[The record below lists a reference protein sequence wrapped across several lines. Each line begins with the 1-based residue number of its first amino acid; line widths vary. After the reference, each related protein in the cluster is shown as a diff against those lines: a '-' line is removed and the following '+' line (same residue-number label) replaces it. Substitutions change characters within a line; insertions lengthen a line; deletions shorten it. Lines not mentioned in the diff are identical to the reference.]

1 MTTPRDHGPRS
12 LARLPTALLVA
23 LAALPLAWPAARAQA
38 PVETQAEARPR
49 LVAGEPVLG
58 ELAPGAAQAYPVPLE
73 TGELVD
79 ALVQQEGVDLVIS
92 LLDPEGRRVLEVDAA
107 AGPRRCER
115 VLWVAAASGGHQ
127 VVVRAKGQRGGRY
140 RLTLEPPRLATA
152 DDGLRVA
159 AARAYEEGA
168 RASEEEARSRREL
181 ELVRVEQAVATFR
194 AARDPRGEAEA
205 LDVLAELQRSLGRDV
220 EAVTSAQQALE
231 LFRALEDRAGSAWMH
246 LHIGRAQQPLGDVA
260 AARAHLEKALAAAL
274 EQGDDWA
281 AAACLNALG
290 DFLRTRADFEPALET
305 LERAAVLARQAGHL
319 QAEAF
324 ALNNLGVAH
333 RNLGDYAGA
342 LAFFERALPL
352 FRARQSRGGEAR
364 VCLNMGNVH
373 RSLGDHQRALE
384 LYERYLAFARAAG
397 SADDEARALNNMAS
411 AHLELGQ
418 YEPAL
423 AESQRALELRRAL
436 GRRSAQA
443 LALRNVGETLWRLGR
458 GDEAAAALDEALA
471 LQRELN
477 EPQSQADTLQ
487 TMAELERDRGRLE
500 QALGHALEAVRLS
513 EEQRARVTSPGLRAT
528 FVAAGHD
535 KYELLID
542 LHMRLQQSD
551 PGAGHLAAALQA
563 SEAARARVLL
573 DTLVEARADVRKGI
587 APALLEDERGLQGE
601 LARASERLTQTVVR
615 QAPQA
620 VRSEAAA
627 ELEELSARYR
637 LLLARIRQ
645 ASPAYAALMQPTGL
659 SVAEIQGE
667 VLDAQTVLLEF
678 ALGAERSFLFALTD
692 DQLNGYVLPPRAEI
706 ERSARELYALL
717 TARQRGGSVA
727 QVRAADERLGAQ
739 AAALS
744 RALLGQVGSRL
755 RHEWAGKR
763 LAFVATGALAYLPF
777 GALPA
782 PEGTGRPL
790 LEAHAIVSLP
800 SASVLAAQRRQPSAR
815 RAGAPTVALLADPVF
830 DPRDPRVRR
839 AAGSAS
845 GARGP
850 GVRPGPGLSLT
861 RAAAS
866 LGLGGFSRLPFSRAE
881 ARAIAAMAPEGS
893 LVQAMDF
900 EASKSWIDAGHLAG
914 RRIVHFATHGLL
926 DSEHPDLSG
935 LVLSLVD
942 ERAAWRD
949 GFLRMPEIYNLD
961 LDADL
966 VVLSACQTALGREVR
981 GEGLVGVTRGFMHA
995 GVPRVVASLWEV
1007 DDQST
1012 AELMRLFYR
1021 GLLRERRR
1029 PADALRLAQ
1038 LELAR
1043 RPGWSHPY
1051 YWSGFVLQGE
1061 WR

>member
-1 MTTPRDHGPRS
+1 MTTPRGQGPRS
-12 LARLPTALLVA
+12 LAPLLAALLVA
-23 LAALPLAWPAARAQA
+23 LVALRLAWPVARAQE
-38 PVETQAEARPR
+38 PVEPRAEERST
-49 LVAGEPVLG
+49 LVAGEPVQG
-58 ELAPGAAQAYPVPLE
+58 ELDAGAAQAYPVALE
-73 TGELVD
+73 AGDLLD
-79 ALVQQEGVDLVIS
+79 ALVRQEGVDVAVT
-92 LLDPEGRRVLEVDAA
+92 LLDPEGRQLLELDASA
-107 AGPRRCER
+107 DPRRCER
-115 VLWVAAASGGHQ
+115 LLWVAAAAGSHSL
-127 VVVRAKGQRGGRY
+127 VVRAKGRRSGRY
-140 RLTLEPPRLATA
+140 RITLEPPRQAGA
-152 DDGLRVA
+152 EDRLRTA
-159 AARAYEEGA
+159 AARSQEEGA
-168 RASEEEARSRREL
+168 RASEDEERSRREL
-181 ELVRVEQAVATFR
+181 VLVRVEQAVATFH

-205 LDVLAELQRSLGRDV
+205 LDVLAELQRSLGRDA
-220 EAVTSAQQALE
+220 EAVASAQRALE
-231 LFRALEDRAGSAWMH
+231 LFRALDDRAGSAWMH

-260 AARAHLEKALAAAL
+260 AARAHLELALTAAR
-274 EQGDDWA
+274 EEGDDWA
-281 AAACLNALG
+281 EAACLNALG
-290 DFLRTRADFEPALET
+290 DFLRTRAEFEPALEA
-305 LERAAVLARQAGHL
+305 LERAAALARRSGHL
-319 QAEAF
+319 QVEAF

-333 RNLGDYAGA
+333 RKLGDYAGA

-352 FRARQSRGGEAR
+352 FRAMKAGGAEAR
-364 VCLNMGNVH
+364 VCLNLGNVY

-384 LYERYLAFARAAG
+384 LYERYLAFARAVG

-411 AHLELGQ
+411 VHLEQGH

-423 AESQRALELRRAL
+423 AESQKALELRRAL

-443 LALRNVGETLWRLGR
+443 QALRNVGASLWRLGR
-458 GDEAAAALDEALA
+458 GDEGAAALHEALA
-471 LQRELN
+471 LQRELH
-477 EPQSQADTLQ
+477 EPQSEADTLQ
-487 TMAELERDRGRLE
+487 SMAELERSRGSLE
-500 QALGHALEAVRLS
+500 RALALAQEAVRLS

-542 LHMRLQQSD
+542 LHMRLQQRD
-551 PGAGHLAAALQA
+551 PDAGHLAEALQA

-573 DTLVEARADVRKGI
+573 DTLVEAQADVRKGI
-587 APALLEDERGLQGE
+587 APALLEDERALQE
-601 LARASERLTQTVVR
+601 KLARASERLTQLVVR
-615 QAPQA
+615 KAPLPARSGAA
-620 VRSEAAA
+620 V
-627 ELEELSARYR
+627 ELEELSARHR

-659 SVAEIQGE
+659 SLAEIQGE

-678 ALGAERSFLFALTD
+678 ALGAERSFLFALAD
-692 DQLNGYVLPPRAEI
+692 GQLSGHALPPRAEI
-706 ERSARELYALL
+706 EQRAREVYTLL
-717 TARQRGGSVA
+717 TARQTGGSVA
-727 QVRAADERLGAQ
+727 QVRAADDRLGTR

-744 RALLGQVGSRL
+744 QALLGPVGSRL

-782 PEGTGRPL
+782 PEGPGPPL
-790 LEAHAIVSLP
+790 IEAHEIVSLP
-800 SASVLAAQRRQPSAR
+800 SASVLAALRRQPAR

-839 AAGSAS
+839 AAPPAS
-845 GARGP
+845 GARAAGA
-850 GVRPGPGLSLT
+850 RPGPGLSLT

-881 ARAIAAMAPEGS
+881 ARAIAALAPRGS

-900 EASKSWIDAGHLAG
+900 EASKSWIDSGHLAG
-914 RRIVHFATHGLL
+914 RSIVHFATHGLL

-942 ERAAWRD
+942 ERATWRD
-949 GFLRMPEIYNLD
+949 GFLRMPEIYNLE

-995 GVPRVVASLWEV
+995 GAPRVVASLWEV

-1029 PADALRLAQ
+1029 PAEALRLAQ

-1043 RPGWSHPY
+1043 RPGWSQPY